1 MLPKTNF
8 IPKSILWMGQVPVH
22 NFLKMNFIPAAQ
34 FWFYHFY
41 FHFQDKCGS
50 VILPGSPG
58 SSPRITELWH
68 QQNLNISQHSRQ
80 EQNDICGF
88 YKLLLPPLSFK
99 KMNKDELYYIFPPDN
114 FSKLKKFWFMILFW
128 TPAFRAS
135 YSLTFI
141 TYWSNTKFS
150 IKVPFT
156 PLLPCIEPRD
166 GCVSCTRSDV
176 WHHRSPAKC
185 SKVSHAIHGDFLNT
199 AQLASSL
206 SPWNKMLK
214 KNTCRHWAPYAQQP
228 YILVAEIKVTKPT
241 SSGCLPPN
249 ILLFLKLRLWSI
261 AYHKALHRC

>member
-1 MLPKTNF
+1 MFPVPPSCKGKIQTLGLNNF
-8 IPKSILWMGQVPVH
+8 PLHLSLSPTW
-22 NFLKMNFIPAAQ
+22 
-34 FWFYHFY
+34 
-41 FHFQDKCGS
+41 
-50 VILPGSPG
+50 LPGRPLKRSLRST
-58 SSPRITELWH
+58 SSRYQEIKVKVDSKEGKL
-68 QQNLNISQHSRQ
+68 LIQ

-185 SKVSHAIHGDFLNT
+185 SKVSHAIRGDFLNT